1 MNRVILLSLF
11 MTFLACTE
19 KKDSSVVT
27 KSTAPKSFPKPVE
40 KPIYSTFQNW
50 LTYYQTEN
58 PDFAKEKFTLN
69 ETSPITYNPS
79 NIIVMNQKGFNEVYK
94 PFFVFNQSKTA
105 YLDFDSYHWIL
116 GKDGSASFEADQ
128 EIALVDLKTKMAKQ
142 IAFFGPSYRIEEAY
156 WKGDSTAVL
165 LGNTYEKVPFILS
178 FNFVKNTK
186 QHFQYSDTLKFEKP
200 YSEVRMQKF
209 GISTQ

>member
-1 MNRVILLSLF
+1 

-19 KKDSSVVT
+19 KKENSVVIRPTVT
-27 KSTAPKSFPKPVE
+27 KVTAKPVE
-40 KPIYSTFQNW
+40 KLIDSTFQNW
-50 LTYYQTEN
+50 LTYYQIGN
-58 PDFAKEKFTLN
+58 PDFAKEKFSLT
-69 ETSPITYNPS
+69 ETSPIIYNPS
-79 NIIVMNQKGFNEVYK
+79 NVIVMNQKGFNEVYK

-128 EIALVDLKTKMAKQ
+128 EIALVDLKTKTAKQ

-156 WKGDSTAVL
+156 WQGDSTAVL

-186 QHFQYSDTLKFEKP
+186 QHFQYPDTLKFEKP
-200 YSEVRMQKF
+200 YSEVRLQKF
-209 GISTQ
+209 GIRTQ